1 MSDPAG
7 LRRSYERGH
16 LDDGAVAPTWSEQ
29 LQVWFEEAVTDPDVL
44 EANAIQLATA
54 DGDGRPSVRTVLV
67 KGIDADGIVF
77 YTNYDSAKG
86 HDLAANPVASAVFV
100 WLAHQRQ
107 VRLTGAVTPVP
118 RAVTEAYFAE
128 RPRESQLGAW
138 ASHQSQVVASRA
150 ELEADYARVEQR
162 FGSRP
167 VPPPPD
173 WGGYL
178 LAPDEV
184 EFWQGRPGRLH
195 DRIRFR
201 FGADTWVT
209 ERLAP

>member
-7 LRRSYERGH
+7 LRRRYGKGE
-16 LDDGAVAPTWSEQ
+16 LDDGVVAGTWLDQLRGWFDEAVA
-29 LQVWFEEAVTDPDVL
+29 DPDVL

-54 DGDGRPSVRTVLV
+54 SADGTPSVRTVLA
-67 KGIDADGIVF
+67 KAIDERGIVF

-86 HDLAANPVASAVFV
+86 RELDANPRASLVFV
-100 WLAHQRQ
+100 WLPHERQ
-107 VRLTGAVTPVP
+107 VRVSGAVGRVSRDET
-118 RAVTEAYFAE
+118 AAYFAG

-138 ASHQSQVVASRA
+138 ASPQSQAVGSRA
-150 ELEADYARVEQR
+150 EIDDAYAEVERRFADRD
-162 FGSRP
+162 
-167 VPPPPD
+167 VPPPPN

-178 LAPDEV
+178 VRPEAV
-184 EFWQGRPGRLH
+184 EFWQGRSGRLH

-201 FGADTWVT
+201 LEAGLWLT